1 MTHARHATKITL
13 AAAVSVLVSVSGVL
27 AGTAAEDK
35 TARDKAEL
43 LRAIEACD
51 RGAAVPLDFSAKAPP
66 VQYWE
71 LAPKDF
77 NLASL
82 KPLQGDCQ
90 AAWVGAP
97 DQARLQL
104 QWLRVTMMIG
114 DAEVGLLTPQLR
126 MLAKSRSAEANYLL
140 YQLYQHKPEVE
151 ESTALEV
158 SRSEALKAL
167 RVAAEDGH
175 MGAIQE
181 MMMLYRG
188 TPRIERDL
196 KQVVLWAR
204 RMESAPPQGIA
215 ATVFETEAREAMPF
229 FIATTTLEEDG
240 FPATENRLAF
250 RTVERIMNEGGKN
263 ATTAGRAVAH
273 ALRHGRGTREDPV
286 RAREILETLA
296 VADVD
301 AAVQLAGMLVKG
313 EGGPKDGKRALDIV
327 RRPDAQNSTR
337 ARSIE
342 AEILLA
348 GDVVGYRPQEAIQA
362 LSRTL
367 VPEDLVRLAGLLV
380 DYHTRIE
387 NGEGVVAG
395 MSSLATSGNDDVALA
410 LARLKLSGNSQF
422 SDDQGARDLLKPLV
436 DRGNRSALWLYAS
449 TQYSNLGSTSFSPTR
464 RPDGLS
470 DAELMALIDEG
481 IRAEE
486 PEAFLLKAKLLRA
499 GIVFPQDDRAASDML
514 KQAAERDNV
523 EALLLIGD
531 AYDDGLGIAKDKRKR
546 LDAWRRA
553 AALGSL
559 KAKSKIAN
567 AFTFDSFDRLMT
579 LEEGVTWRIALYNN
593 GYGRSFTGILGA
605 DSAAEMEFM
614 GLFMGRAME
623 AGTDAVAEA
632 VMNAFREAPA
642 GLEDQNLVAMGKAFP
657 PEIKVAIEKR
667 LARDGFYRGSPEG
680 YWGPETRK
688 ALAAW
693 VDAQLQPTATAS
705 SDPETQPERAE
716 TSSDETIS
724 KEAVGRL
731 WDRIRADFQ
740 KAKTDRQKRAALSK
754 VNLLAQYGNI
764 DARWALLPNYH
775 QLDTVRRV
783 VSAAEI
789 TRYGLDLMVQAPPSA
804 EKVEFEFIF
813 NTTQIYQ
820 DGQAR
825 EFGRTVIAAIR
836 DDSRLQDPLVLGGIL
851 KQFIFAPGACDAVL
865 DSAKRA
871 GIDDMGEDGCDET
884 SLAALVA
891 HAKSKGPAGIDAR
904 NREAAAAALKD
915 L

>member
-1 MTHARHATKITL
+1 MTHARRATKIAL
-13 AAAVSVLVSVSGVL
+13 AVVFSAGVTISGAL
-27 AGTAAEDK
+27 TAKAAEDK
-35 TARDKAEL
+35 TLRDKAEL
-43 LRAIEACD
+43 LRAIEVCD
-51 RGAAVPLDFSAKAPP
+51 QGAAAPLDPSAKAPP

-71 LAPKDF
+71 LMPKNFDMT
-77 NLASL
+77 AL
-82 KPLQGDCQ
+82 KALQGDCQ
-90 AAWVGAP
+90 TAWVGAP
-97 DQARLQL
+97 DQTRLQL

-114 DAEVGLLTPQLR
+114 DGELGLLAPQLR
-126 MLAKSRSAEANYLL
+126 ALAKNGSAEANYLL
-140 YQLYQHKPEVE
+140 YQLHRNKPEVE

-158 SRSEALKAL
+158 SRSEAMKSL
-167 RVAAEDGH
+167 RRAAEDGH

-188 TPRIERDL
+188 TPGMKRDL

-215 ATVFETEAREAMPF
+215 ATAFEMEAREAMPF

-250 RTVERIMNEGGKN
+250 RIVERVMNEGGKN
-263 ATTAGRAVAH
+263 ATFAGKAVAH
-273 ALRHGRGTREDPV
+273 ALRHGRGTRQDPA

-301 AAVQLAGMLVKG
+301 AAVQLAGMLVAG

-342 AEILLA
+342 ADILLA

-367 VPEDLVRLAGLLV
+367 VPEDLVRLASLLV

-387 NGEGVVAG
+387 NGDGIVAG
-395 MSSLATSGNDDVALA
+395 MSSIASSGDDDVALA
-410 LARLKLSGNSQF
+410 LARLKLSANSQF
-422 SDDQGARDLLKPLV
+422 SDEEGARTLLKPLV
-436 DRGNRSALWLYAS
+436 DRGNREAIWLYAS
-449 TQYSNLGSTSFSPTR
+449 TQYSNLGSTSFRPSR

-499 GIVFPQDDRAASDML
+499 GIVYPQDDRVASDML

-523 EALLLIGD
+523 SALLLLGD

-559 KAKSKIAN
+559 KAKSKIAS

-667 LARDGFYRGSPEG
+667 LARDGFLRGSAEG
-680 YWGPETRK
+680 YWGPDTRK

-693 VDAQLQPTATAS
+693 VEAQIQPAATSPSDA
-705 SDPETQPERAE
+705 ETQPERAE
-716 TSSDETIS
+716 ISSEEPIS
-724 KEAVGRL
+724 KEAVGKL
-731 WDRIRADFQ
+731 WDRIRADFR
-740 KAKTDRQKRAALSK
+740 KAKTERQKRAALSK

-789 TRYGLDLMVQAPPSA
+789 TRYGLDLMVAAPPSA

-813 NTTQIYQ
+813 NATQIYQ
-820 DGQAR
+820 DGQSR
-825 EFGRTVIAAIR
+825 EFGRTVLAAIR
-836 DDSRLQDPLVLGGIL
+836 DDGRLQDPLVLGGIL
-851 KQFIFAPGACDAVL
+851 KQFVFAPGACDAVL
-865 DSAKRA
+865 DAAKRA

-884 SLAALVA
+884 SLSALVA
-891 HAKSKGPAGIDAR
+891 YAKAKGPAGIDAR
-904 NREAAAAALKD
+904 NREAAAEALRN